1 MQTIE
6 IQTLVDI
13 TETNVIRPNQGTPLA
28 HNQQR
33 NFTTLKQCVEIRSNI
48 MFDGSPVVEERDI
61 KDMGFGTKYKGKH
74 RVWTFVF
81 SPERSGAYSDI
92 KVLGNDINQVPVIQK
107 LTETINMDTS
117 IFEITDP
124 VNTNTIIKIGA

>member
-81 SPERSGAYSDI
+81 SPERSGAYSDV

>member
-61 KDMGFGTKYKGKH
+61 KDMGFGSKYKGKH

-81 SPERSGAYSDI
+81 SPERSGAYSDV